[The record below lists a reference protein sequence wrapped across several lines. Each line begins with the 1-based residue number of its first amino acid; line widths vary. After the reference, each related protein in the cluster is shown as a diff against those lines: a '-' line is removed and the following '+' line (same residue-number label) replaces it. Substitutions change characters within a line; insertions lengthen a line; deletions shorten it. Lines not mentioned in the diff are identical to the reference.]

1 MRRLLGGKQ
10 VWGLGVLLV
19 ALAMLAPLFILDR
32 FTTLEWAYVWLFA
45 IAIVGLNILTGYSGQ
60 ISLGN
65 GAFMAI
71 GAYVTAILVHDHG
84 WPYLATIPLAA
95 LVAGVGGFLF
105 GIPALK
111 LSGIY
116 LALATF
122 TLAIATGPFIKHYG
136 TITHGHEGI
145 VLQQASDPTGA
156 GLTSE
161 QWVYYLCLVIAIVL
175 FLFARAMTASRTG
188 RAWRAIRDSETAA
201 AASGISLAYYK
212 TLAFAISALFA
223 GVAGSLDAIVT
234 AYVSPDS
241 FDLPLSLGLLVG
253 AVVGGL
259 GTVAGPWI
267 GAGWAIWLPYFS
279 QRLKFNGQGI
289 KPDIAYGV
297 ILILLMF
304 VMPQGVVGG
313 LWRLWGR
320 FRGTRRAEESVE
332 VLDQPTPSPEAEA
345 APTVR

>member
-1 MRRLLGGKQ
+1 MPSFLRGWQ
-10 VWGLGVLLV
+10 MWGVGLVLAAV
-19 ALAMLAPLFILDR
+19 AALAPLFLLDR

-84 WPYLATIPLAA
+84 WPYLATIPLAG

-145 VLQQASDPTGA
+145 VLQQANDPTGA

-175 FLFARAMTASRTG
+175 FLFARAVTASRTG

-259 GTVAGPWI
+259 GTVVGPWI

-279 QRLKFNGQGI
+279 QRVKFNGQGI

-313 LWRLWGR
+313 FWRLWGR

-332 VLDQPTPSPEAEA
+332 VLDKPAPTPEAEA
-345 APTVR
+345 TPTAP

>member
-1 MRRLLGGKQ
+1 
-10 VWGLGVLLV
+10 
-19 ALAMLAPLFILDR
+19 
-32 FTTLEWAYVWLFA
+32 
-45 IAIVGLNILTGYSGQ
+45 
-60 ISLGN
+60 
-65 GAFMAI
+65 
-71 GAYVTAILVHDHG
+71 VTAILAHDHG
-84 WPYLATIPLAA
+84 VPYLATIPIAG

-111 LSGIY
+111 LSGLY

-122 TLAIATGPFIKHYG
+122 TLAIATGPFIKHFG
-136 TITHGHEGI
+136 SLTHGHEGI
-145 VLQQASDPTGA
+145 VLQQANDPTGA

-161 QWVYYLCLVIAIVL
+161 QWVYYLCLVLAIAL
-175 FLFARAMTASRTG
+175 FLFARALTASRTG

-201 AASGISLAYYK
+201 AASGVSLAYYK

-241 FDLPLSLGLLVG
+241 FDLLLSLGLLVG

-279 QRLKFNGQGI
+279 QRIKFNGQGI

-313 LWRLWGR
+313 FWRLWGR
-320 FRGTRRAEESVE
+320 FRGTRRAEDAVE
-332 VLDQPTPSPEAEA
+332 VLDTPEVAPEAAPEAEVRPT
-345 APTVR
+345 AP

>member
-1 MRRLLGGKQ
+1 VPKLLSGKLTWGAGGA
-10 VWGLGVLLV
+10 LFLV
-19 ALAMLAPLFILDR
+19 AMLAPLFVLDR
-32 FTTLEWAYVWLFA
+32 FTTLEWAYAWLFA
-45 IAIVGLNILTGYSGQ
+45 ISIVGLNILTGYSGQ

-65 GAFMAI
+65 GAFMAV
-71 GAYVTAILVHDHG
+71 GAYVTAILTHDHG
-84 WPYLATIPLAA
+84 WPYLATIPVAA
-95 LVAGVGGFLF
+95 LVAGVCGFLF
-105 GIPALK
+105 GIPALR
-111 LSGIY
+111 LSGLY

-136 TITHGHEGI
+136 SITHGHEGI
-145 VLQQASDPTGA
+145 VLQQPNDPTGA
-156 GLTSE
+156 GLTTE
-161 QWVYYLCLVIAIVL
+161 QWVYYLCFIIAVAL
-175 FLFARAMTASRTG
+175 FLFARSITASRTG

-212 TLAFAISALFA
+212 TLAFAISALYA

-259 GTVAGPWI
+259 GTLSGPWI
-267 GAGWAIWLPYFS
+267 GAAWAIWLPYFA
-279 QRLKFNGQGI
+279 QRIQLNGQRVR
-289 KPDIAYGV
+289 PDIAYGV

-313 LWRLWGR
+313 AWRLWAR
-320 FRGTRRAEESVE
+320 FRGTRRPEQVVDALEEPAAAGE
-332 VLDQPTPSPEAEA
+332 AGITPTAS
-345 APTVR
+345 